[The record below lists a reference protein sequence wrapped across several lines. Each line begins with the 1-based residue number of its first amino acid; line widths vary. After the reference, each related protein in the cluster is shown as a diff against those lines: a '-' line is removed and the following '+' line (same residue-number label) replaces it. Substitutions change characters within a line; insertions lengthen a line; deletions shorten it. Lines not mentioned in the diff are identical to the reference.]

1 MREFYKNK
9 IEIFLYKLYNE
20 NNMGSIVNT
29 LKTKDTN
36 NFEGYGVFSKK
47 QFDNCLDDK
56 CLDDKCLD
64 DRDLPYIY
72 YKTEDGRIVQVTE
85 VFNSNKKS
93 KFNDAVYL
101 GRLVEFIGS
110 YKEPLSK

>member
-1 MREFYKNK
+1 MREYYKSK
-9 IEIFLYKLYNE
+9 IEIFLYNFIMKI

-29 LKTKDTN
+29 VKTKDTN

-47 QFDNCLDDK
+47 QFDY
-56 CLDDKCLD
+56 KCLD
-64 DRDLPYIY
+64 DRDSPYIY
-72 YKTEDGRIVQVTE
+72 YKEEDGRIVQVTE
-85 VFNSNKKS
+85 VFNSNQKS
-93 KFNDAVYL
+93 KFNDAVYV

>member
-29 LKTKDTN
+29 VKTKDTN

-47 QFDNCLDDK
+47 QFDK

-64 DRDLPYIY
+64 DRDSPYIY
-72 YKTEDGRIVQVTE
+72 YKAEDGRIVQVTE

>member
-29 LKTKDTN
+29 VKTKDTN

-47 QFDNCLDDK
+47 QFDNCLDD
-56 CLDDKCLD
+56 
-64 DRDLPYIY
+64 RDSPYIY

>member
-1 MREFYKNK
+1 
-9 IEIFLYKLYNE
+9 
-20 NNMGSIVNT
+20 MGSIVNT
-29 LKTKDTN
+29 VKTKDTN

-47 QFDNCLDDK
+47 QFDK

-64 DRDLPYIY
+64 DRDSPYIY
-72 YKTEDGRIVQVTE
+72 YKAEDGRIVQVTE

>member
-47 QFDNCLDDK
+47 QFDN